1 MAIAHINAYN
11 VNKTSSHLGLRN
23 SAKVRKLHAVKEEVT
38 PVTAT
43 HDANSASTVETEA
56 RGFALYV
63 GIDEETAKAAGTS
76 LAAIVS
82 ALRKTVADLVPAAT
96 EETYAAVA
104 LAPKNVGG
112 RPIDV
117 VRTALRDPRA
127 IDKIVKNQAEAEA
140 DANKGIVI
148 DVNRK
153 KVTTDGDVAPLTY
166 KEFELL
172 NYLIQNQGETVSR
185 KELIDLVWGDDEL
198 EQIPNER
205 TIDVHIRRL
214 RSKIAG
220 YEDIIRTVRGGGYR
234 FDQHPDVIY
243 EI

>member
-82 ALRKTVADLVPAAT
+82 ALRKTVAELVPAAA

-127 IDKIVKNQAEAEA
+127 IDKLT
-140 DANKGIVI
+140 ANKKPIDDEPQKGIVI
-148 DVNRK
+148 DSSRK
-153 KVTTDGDVAPLTY
+153 KVFADGENADLTY

-172 NYLIQNQGETVSR
+172 NYLIEHEGATVSR
-185 KELIDLVWGDDEL
+185 KEIIDVIWNEGDGEA
-198 EQIPNER
+198 PNDR

-214 RSKIAG
+214 RAKIAG
-220 YEDIIRTVRGGGYR
+220 YEDIIRTVRGSGYR
-234 FDQHPDVIY
+234 FDKHPEVIY

>member
-1 MAIAHINAYN
+1 MPESSNPAAAAQ
-11 VNKTSSHLGLRN
+11 VN
-23 SAKVRKLHAVKEEVT
+23 
-38 PVTAT
+38 PT
-43 HDANSASTVETEA
+43 HDSEIAPVVETEA

-63 GIDEETAKAAGTS
+63 GLDEATAKAAGTS
-76 LAAIVS
+76 LAEVVAS
-82 ALRKTVADLVPAAT
+82 LRKHLAELVPATA

-104 LAPKNVGG
+104 LAPKGTGG

-127 IDKIVKNQAEAEA
+127 IDKVVKKQAELEA
-140 DANKGIVI
+140 DLNRGVVI

-153 KVTTDGDVAPLTY
+153 KVFTDGDVAPLTY

-172 NYLIQNQGETVSR
+172 NYLIQNKGETVSR
-185 KELIDLVWGDDEL
+185 KELIDLVWGDEDL

-205 TIDVHIRRL
+205 TVDVHIRRL

>member
-1 MAIAHINAYN
+1 MPESSNPSSSAQ
-11 VNKTSSHLGLRN
+11 VN
-23 SAKVRKLHAVKEEVT
+23 
-38 PVTAT
+38 PT
-43 HDANSASTVETEA
+43 HDSEIAPVVETEA

-63 GIDEETAKAAGTS
+63 GLDEATAKAAGTS
-76 LAAIVS
+76 LAEVVS
-82 ALRKTVADLVPAAT
+82 SLRKHLAELVPATA

-104 LAPKNVGG
+104 LAPKGTGG

-127 IDKIVKNQAEAEA
+127 IDKVVKKQAEAEA
-140 DANKGIVI
+140 DLNRGVVI

-153 KVTTDGDVAPLTY
+153 KVFTDGDVAPLTY

-172 NYLIQNQGETVSR
+172 NYLIQNKGETVSR
-185 KELIDLVWGDDEL
+185 KELIDLVWGDDDL

-205 TIDVHIRRL
+205 TVDVHIRRL